1 MRGPYDINMLS
12 VVAVRAALKSPSYV
26 FDYVKE
32 LNEKS
37 KPRLEAYLSSKEIV
51 FWPSTGANY
60 IFAYIDQPQ
69 QARNDHLISVCARLV
84 ILASVVIET
93 HGYLS
98 AQREAALRSR
108 GILVRPKKDGDGV
121 TGLRMSIGTLAQTE
135 RLIGALD
142 EIL

>member
-37 KPRLEAYLSSKEIV
+37 KPRLEAYLASKEIV

-69 QARNDHLISVCARLV
+69 QARHDHLISMRAAHDSRQ
-84 ILASVVIET
+84 
-93 HGYLS
+93 HGDRTSRAYLS